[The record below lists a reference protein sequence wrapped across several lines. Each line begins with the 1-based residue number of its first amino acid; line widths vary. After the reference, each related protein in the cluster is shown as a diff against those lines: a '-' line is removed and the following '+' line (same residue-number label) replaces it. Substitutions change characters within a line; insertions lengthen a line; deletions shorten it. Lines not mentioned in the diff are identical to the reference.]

1 MFIVTALLSFEAPHF
16 DLPPDSVICAQRE
29 AKGTNDIGGWQI
41 KIQGPIKWTLLLLLI
56 PYDYTNGSH
65 YTMCNREKMTL

>member
-29 AKGTNDIGGWQI
+29 AEGTNDTGGWQI
-41 KIQGPIKWTLLLLLI
+41 KI
-56 PYDYTNGSH
+56 
-65 YTMCNREKMTL
+65 